1 MQLLTVFKAHICH
14 STSAALNLAR
24 KEVVYEKGNKHLDFA
39 SKLITAKNESA
50 HSTLIKLAIK
60 SKHKYRVQCEK
71 IEKYNNQEQFLEKLK
86 FLNSLQHIRPDIIV

>member
-1 MQLLTVFKAHICH
+1 MQLLTLFKAHICH
-14 STSAALNLAR
+14 STNAALDLAR
-24 KEVVYEKGNKHLDFA
+24 KEVVHEKGNKHLDFA

-50 HSTLIKLAIK
+50 HLSLIKLATK

-86 FLNSLQHIRPDIIV
+86 FLNKLQYIRPDIIV